1 MPVSTTRTMVCVVA
15 AAAIWISLSGCAK
28 KEDPSAQEPAAG
40 SGPDSQAPAGKPA
53 AKVEKEGLE
62 KQIDEVRAAFLSLQQ
77 ICGAKNIDGYV
88 NFWDDE
94 TKVGVDGRSLT
105 LDQRREGRR
114 KSLIE
119 KPGVLEEIAQA
130 KIESIAADT
139 SQAQKIES
147 LWGVKIQGT
156 MMLVRT
162 DGADYLF
169 HETALGW
176 KLFTKAS
183 RGYFR

>member
-1 MPVSTTRTMVCVVA
+1 MPVRTTRTIVYVVA
-15 AAAIWISLSGCAK
+15 VAAVCISLSGCGK
-28 KEDPSAQEPAAG
+28 KEDRSASEPATG
-40 SGPDSQAPAGKPA
+40 SEPNRQAPAEKPA
-53 AKVEKEGLE
+53 AQVEDQSLSR
-62 KQIDEVRAAFLSLQQ
+62 QIDEVRAAFLALQQ
-77 ICGAKNIDGYV
+77 VCRAKDVGGYV

-105 LDQRREGRR
+105 LDERREGRR

-130 KIESIAADT
+130 KIESIAVDT
-139 SQAQKIES
+139 SQAEKMES
-147 LWGVKIQGT
+147 LWGVKIKGT

-162 DGADYLF
+162 DGADFLF
-169 HETALGW
+169 HETPQEW